1 VSLRRTGLLSAIC
14 LERLDGHIFLVDELQ
29 QLGNFLTLILRP
41 LHTRHPLLRAMA
53 SMTCEIPGQAVEL
66 KVRSNKVESHEYT
79 YVRLASSRTLTTTV
93 HICAQYDPA
102 AYPWV

>member
-1 VSLRRTGLLSAIC
+1 MVSLRRTGLLSAIC

-53 SMTCEIPGQAVEL
+53 SMTCEIPGQAV

-79 YVRLASSRTLTTTV
+79 YVSLASSRTLTTTV

-102 AYPWV
+102 A